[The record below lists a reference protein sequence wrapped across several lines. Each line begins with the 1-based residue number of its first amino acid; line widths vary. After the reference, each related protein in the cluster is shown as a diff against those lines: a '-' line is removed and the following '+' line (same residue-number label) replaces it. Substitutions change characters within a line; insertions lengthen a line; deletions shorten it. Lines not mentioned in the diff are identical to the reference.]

1 VDEKNGASMMEISHV
16 KAIVRMVQSERPEDL
31 EKISTYVV
39 KAKRGTVTFTKC
51 DAEEWS
57 VTVSGRNLHA
67 EKFVVGLFDGRRP
80 IKEVLKQRGHKD
92 LTADE
97 LAEIMKTSSKYP
109 LPDGVFFNGSQ
120 YIDWSGETLKE
131 HPRMDDMISDF
142 LAKEWADV
150 TSHNQSV
157 QDMEQQYRKD
167 LDSCIATASQ
177 VLSNTS

>member
-1 VDEKNGASMMEISHV
+1 M
-16 KAIVRMVQSERPEDL
+16 
-31 EKISTYVV
+31 
-39 KAKRGTVTFTKC
+39 
-51 DAEEWS
+51 
-57 VTVSGRNLHA
+57 
-67 EKFVVGLFDGRRP
+67 
-80 IKEVLKQRGHKD
+80 KQRGHKD

-150 TSHNQSV
+150 TSHNQVRSRFYSDLLRVFPAHPLCLIKTDLVHTAVQSV

>member
-1 VDEKNGASMMEISHV
+1 M
-16 KAIVRMVQSERPEDL
+16 
-31 EKISTYVV
+31 
-39 KAKRGTVTFTKC
+39 
-51 DAEEWS
+51 
-57 VTVSGRNLHA
+57 
-67 EKFVVGLFDGRRP
+67 FDGRRP

-150 TSHNQSV
+150 TSHNQVRSRFYSDLLRVFPAHPLCLIKTDLVHTAVQSV
-157 QDMEQQYRKD
+157 QDIEQQYRKD